1 MEPFK
6 KYVTCTVPFF
16 TPFTCVTLCITSP
29 VLFTKN
35 NELWNKR
42 KDDFLYIYLCIY
54 LFIYLFIY
62 LIRYLQAIKRIVLT
76 ALGYHFVSI
85 EVKDRIFRRN
95 SSFRHLWQS
104 INNPSS
110 SNIFVQIIYSY
121 LRYTYRLVDV
131 FSLVICCNIIKAS
144 WETKMEIMSCRKTYI
159 EEFIWG
165 TSLFWQHT
173 LFSMSCLLPPPFPKD
188 VLVEWP
194 LGRFIIKF

>member
-1 MEPFK
+1 M
-6 KYVTCTVPFF
+6 
-16 TPFTCVTLCITSP
+16 
-29 VLFTKN
+29 
-35 NELWNKR
+35 
-42 KDDFLYIYLCIY
+42 
-54 LFIYLFIY
+54 
-62 LIRYLQAIKRIVLT
+62 T

-85 EVKDRIFRRN
+85 EVKDRIFRHN
-95 SSFRHLWQS
+95 SSFRNLWQS

-131 FSLVICCNIIKAS
+131 FSLVICCNTIKAS

-159 EEFIWG
+159 EEFVWG

-173 LFSMSCLLPPPFPKD
+173 LFSMSCLLPPPYPKD

-194 LGRFIIKF
+194 LWRFIIKF

>member
-1 MEPFK
+1 MSLAQCHFSLLSHVSHFVLHPLYYSPKITNYGIREK
-6 KYVTCTVPFF
+6 TIS
-16 TPFTCVTLCITSP
+16 CI
-29 VLFTKN
+29 
-35 NELWNKR
+35 
-42 KDDFLYIYLCIY
+42 FLYVFIYS
-54 LFIYLFIY
+54 FIYLFIY

-173 LFSMSCLLPPPFPKD
+173 LFSMSCLLPPPYPKD

-194 LGRFIIKF
+194 LWRFIIKF